1 MRCYCNELL
10 GGIESVQL
18 TIEDLWDCKFSS
30 TSWCCGCYTNRIQF
44 SNEFSPSALDELIC
58 IFLFPWKK
66 INRLDMQDLVLS
78 AKNATLIPH
87 AFWTSR
93 HIFFAWRLFPQVCM
107 PRQGYQLTVFESTSL
122 LKFLCSIFLLNSFV
136 SIFPPEWVA
145 QISLKGG
152 LNHIKDNDKSTKCAT
167 RYNIIF
173 DNQ

>member
-1 MRCYCNELL
+1 MQIFQHLL
-10 GGIESVQL
+10 MLRVLHQQNTILKRIL
-18 TIEDLWDCKFSS
+18 TLCFGWINLH
-30 TSWCCGCYTNRIQF
+30 
-44 SNEFSPSALDELIC
+44 
-58 IFLFPWKK
+58 FLFSWKK
-66 INRLDMQDLVLS
+66 NQ
-78 AKNATLIPH
+78 P
-87 AFWTSR
+87 SR
-93 HIFFAWRLFPQVCM
+93 HARFGFVREKCNIDPTRFLDKQTHFFAWRLFPQVCM